1 MNALMFRCSGGI
13 LLKNGFAGIQTD
25 GNHSVAFIE
34 NVADSAREHEVQQAI
49 ARLRRESRWYLLRV
63 VGSMGC
69 ALLAFVSVFLA
80 VAPTSAREPNVAL
93 LVGCV
98 LCMIVCG
105 ILIPHS
111 DSKPLAVLAEA
122 PDVTM
127 IAPLL
132 EVLEAAP
139 EARARKIHALLTL
152 LLPQISATDAVL
164 LNRRQ
169 RRVLYD
175 ALLLGDADRELDYLQ
190 AVLQA
195 VTQIGDTEVLTCLR
209 QLVQR
214 GAVTD
219 GQQSLFEA
227 ASECLRIVEARQAHQ
242 HIHDSLLR
250 ASAAEESAAELLRA
264 AQSTLET
271 SPQTLL
277 RPGQ

>member
-1 MNALMFRCSGGI
+1 M
-13 LLKNGFAGIQTD
+13 KNSFAVTKAKSD
-25 GNHSVAFIE
+25 FA
-34 NVADSAREHEVQQAI
+34 ADLGEEFADVARERDVQQAI

-63 VGSMGC
+63 FHSILFIMLG
-69 ALLAFVSVFLA
+69 FVSFFLA
-80 VAPTSAREPNVAL
+80 LVTANSIGPNAGFL
-93 LVGCV
+93 LCCLVCLPVGA
-98 LCMIVCG
+98 M
-105 ILIPHS
+105 LIPNW
-111 DSKPLAVLAEA
+111 DNKALAILAEA
-122 PDVTM
+122 PDMTM

-152 LLPQISATDAVL
+152 LLPQISAADAML
-164 LNRRQ
+164 LNWRQ

-195 VTQIGDTEVLTCLR
+195 VTQIGDGEVLSCLR

-214 GAVTD
+214 GAVTE
-219 GQQSLFEA
+219 GQQSLFET
-227 ASECLRIVEARQAHQ
+227 ASECLRAVEARQAHR
-242 HIHDSLLR
+242 HIRDSLLR
-250 ASAAEESAAELLRA
+250 ASAAEEPSAELLRA

-277 RPGQ
+277 RPGQYIEYPDT